1 MAQRTTT
8 GPMSTFSI
16 RIPTATKERI
26 ESLARATR
34 RSRNFVLSEAI
45 DSYLE
50 LQARQIAH
58 IQEGLDDLD
67 AGRTHAHDEIEE
79 LVRDFE
85 RLATEEAP
93 AR

>member
-1 MAQRTTT
+1 MASRTNHVA
-8 GPMSTFSI
+8 MSTFSI

-26 ESLARATR
+26 ERLAQATR

-50 LQARQIAH
+50 IQARQIAR
-58 IQEGLDDLD
+58 IEEGLADLEE
-67 AGRTHAHDEIEE
+67 GRVHTHEEIEE

-85 RLATEEAP
+85 RLAGEEAP
-93 AR
+93 R